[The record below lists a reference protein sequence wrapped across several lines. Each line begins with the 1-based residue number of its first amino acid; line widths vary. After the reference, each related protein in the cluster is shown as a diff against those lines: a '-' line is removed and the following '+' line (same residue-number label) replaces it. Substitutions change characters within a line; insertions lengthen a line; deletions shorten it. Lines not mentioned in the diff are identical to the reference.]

1 MRSWLLLVGP
11 LGIGIIAST
20 WLWGVPFGKQRLRA
34 SSVRLW
40 VVRGAAGLVS
50 VAATT
55 LLVLRDRWQPPSG
68 LQAGTIF
75 IALVLTLVAF
85 LYALLPPQRDL

>member
-1 MRSWLLLVGP
+1 

-20 WLWGVPFGKQRLRA
+20 WLWGVAFGKQRLRA
-34 SSVRLW
+34 SSVRLS

-50 VAATT
+50 VAATA
-55 LLVLRDRWQPPSG
+55 LFFLRDRWPPPIG
-68 LQAGTIF
+68 VQAGTIF
-75 IALVLTLVAF
+75 IALVLTLAAL